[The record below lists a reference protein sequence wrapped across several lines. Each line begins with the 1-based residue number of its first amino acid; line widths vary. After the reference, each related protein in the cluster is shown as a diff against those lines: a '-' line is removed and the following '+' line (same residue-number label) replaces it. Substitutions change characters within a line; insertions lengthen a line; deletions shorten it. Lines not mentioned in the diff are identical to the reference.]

1 MSSIEATIRQQY
13 DQMSVIYDQRWSRYI
28 SRTLQFLKN
37 WAELSPTD
45 KVLDV
50 ACGTG
55 EFEQLIF
62 TEHSEQNMVGVDIS
76 EKMLAIAQQKLQA
89 YPNVKLSLASAVDL
103 PFADQ
108 SFDVI
113 VSASAFHY
121 FENPAIALAEM
132 KRVLKPNGKI
142 IILDW
147 CKDYLLC
154 RICDLIL
161 KVTDPAYQQCYTQPE
176 FHNFLTTSGF
186 DITRATKVRF
196 GLVWGMMVAT
206 ASTTLD

>member
-1 MSSIEATIRQQY
+1 MSMIEPVIRQQY
-13 DQMSVIYDQRWSRYI
+13 DQMSAIYDQRWSQYI
-28 SRTLQFLKN
+28 SNTLNFLKA
-37 WAELSPTD
+37 WAELAPTE

-55 EFEQLIF
+55 EFEQLIL

-89 YPNVKLSLASAVDL
+89 YPNVTLSLASAEHL

-142 IILDW
+142 MILDW

-161 KVTDPAYQQCYTQPE
+161 KVTDPAHQQCYTQAE
-176 FHNFLTTSGF
+176 LHGFLTASGF

-206 ASTTLD
+206 ASPKLN

>member
-1 MSSIEATIRQQY
+1 MIEPVIRQQY
-13 DQMSVIYDQRWSRYI
+13 DQMSAIYDQRWSQYI
-28 SRTLQFLKN
+28 SNTLNFLKA
-37 WAELSPTD
+37 WAELAPTE

-55 EFEQLIF
+55 EFEQLIL

-89 YPNVKLSLASAVDL
+89 YPNVTLSLASAEHL

-142 IILDW
+142 MILDW

-161 KVTDPAYQQCYTQPE
+161 KVTDPAHQQCYTQAE
-176 FHNFLTTSGF
+176 LHGFLKALGF

-206 ASTTLD
+206 ASPKLN

>member
-28 SRTLQFLKN
+28 SRTLQFLKT

-55 EFEQLIF
+55 EFEQLIL

-76 EKMLAIAQQKLQA
+76 ERMLAIAQQKLQP
-89 YPNVKLSLASAVDL
+89 YPNVTLSLASAVDL
-103 PFADQ
+103 SFADQ

-161 KVTDPAYQQCYTQPE
+161 KFTDPAYQQCYTQTE

-206 ASTTLD
+206 ASPTLN

>member
-1 MSSIEATIRQQY
+1 MSMIEPVIRQQY
-13 DQMSVIYDQRWSRYI
+13 DQMSAIYDQRWSQYI
-28 SRTLQFLKN
+28 SNTLNFLKA
-37 WAELSPTD
+37 WAELAPTD

-55 EFEQLIF
+55 EFEQLIL
-62 TEHSEQNMVGVDIS
+62 TEHSEQKMVGVDIS

-89 YPNVKLSLASAVDL
+89 YPNVTLSLASAEHL

-132 KRVLKPNGKI
+132 KRILKPNGKI
-142 IILDW
+142 MILDW

-161 KVTDPAYQQCYTQPE
+161 KVTDPAHQQCYTQAE
-176 FHNFLTTSGF
+176 LHGFLTASGF

-206 ASTTLD
+206 ASPKLN

>member
-1 MSSIEATIRQQY
+1 MSMIEPVIRQQY
-13 DQMSVIYDQRWSRYI
+13 DQMSAIYDQRWSQYI
-28 SRTLQFLKN
+28 SNTLNFLKA
-37 WAELSPTD
+37 WAELAPTE
-45 KVLDV
+45 KVLDI

-55 EFEQLIF
+55 EFEQLIL

-89 YPNVKLSLASAVDL
+89 YPNVTLSLASAEHL

-142 IILDW
+142 MILDW

-161 KVTDPAYQQCYTQPE
+161 KVTDPAHQQCYTQAE
-176 FHNFLTTSGF
+176 LHGFLTASGF

-206 ASTTLD
+206 ASPKLN

>member
-1 MSSIEATIRQQY
+1 MSMIEPVIRQQY
-13 DQMSVIYDQRWSRYI
+13 DQMSVIYDQRWSQYI
-28 SRTLQFLKN
+28 SNTLNFLKA
-37 WAELSPTD
+37 WAELAPTD

-55 EFEQLIF
+55 EFEQLIL
-62 TEHSEQNMVGVDIS
+62 TEHSEQDMVGVDIS

-89 YPNVKLSLASAVDL
+89 YPNVTLSLASAEHL

-161 KVTDPAYQQCYTQPE
+161 KVTDPAHHQCYTQAE
-176 FHNFLTTSGF
+176 LHGFLTASSF
-186 DITRATKVRF
+186 NITRATKVRF
-196 GLVWGMMVAT
+196 GLVWGLMVAT
-206 ASTTLD
+206 ASPKLN

>member
-1 MSSIEATIRQQY
+1 MSSIEATIREQY
-13 DQMSVIYDQRWSRYI
+13 DQMSVVYDQRWSHYI
-28 SRTLQFLKN
+28 SRTLQFLKA
-37 WAELSPTD
+37 WAELSRTD

-55 EFEQLIF
+55 EFEQLIL

-76 EKMLAIAQQKLQA
+76 ERMLAIAQQKLQA
-89 YPNVKLSLASAVDL
+89 YPNVTLSLASVVDL

-161 KVTDPAYQQCYTQPE
+161 KVTDPAYQQCYTQTE

-206 ASTTLD
+206 ASPTLD

>member
-1 MSSIEATIRQQY
+1 MSMIEPVIRQQY
-13 DQMSVIYDQRWSRYI
+13 DQMSVIYDQRWSHYI
-28 SRTLQFLKN
+28 SNTLNFLKA
-37 WAELSPTD
+37 WAELAPTD

-55 EFEQLIF
+55 EFEQLIL

-76 EKMLAIAQQKLQA
+76 EKMLTIAQQKLQA
-89 YPNVKLSLASAVDL
+89 YPNVTLSLASAEHL

-142 IILDW
+142 MILDW

-161 KVTDPAYQQCYTQPE
+161 KVTDPAHQQCYTQAE
-176 FHNFLTTSGF
+176 LHGFLTASGF
-186 DITRATKVRF
+186 DITRAAKVRF
-196 GLVWGMMVAT
+196 GLVWGLMVAT
-206 ASTTLD
+206 ASPKFN

>member
-1 MSSIEATIRQQY
+1 MSMIEPVIRQQY
-13 DQMSVIYDQRWSRYI
+13 DQMSAIYDQRWSQYI
-28 SRTLQFLKN
+28 SNTLNFLKA
-37 WAELSPTD
+37 WAELAPTD

-55 EFEQLIF
+55 EFEQLIL
-62 TEHSEQNMVGVDIS
+62 TEHSEQKMVGVDIS

-89 YPNVKLSLASAVDL
+89 YPNVTLSLASAEHL

-142 IILDW
+142 MILDW

-161 KVTDPAYQQCYTQPE
+161 KVTDPAHQQCYTQAE
-176 FHNFLTTSGF
+176 LHGFLKASGF

-206 ASTTLD
+206 ASPKLN